1 MSDKKLKMNL
11 PSVDDLFTTQEQRDG
26 KVKSDVIK
34 IPIDKIS
41 DFKNHPYKI
50 INDESMHNLV
60 QSIKERG
67 LAHATIVRPKEDG
80 TYEMISG
87 HRRKYAAKLAGLKE
101 IEAIVKNLDDDE
113 ATILMVDSNIQREE
127 VLPSER
133 AFAIKMKLEAMKHQ
147 GKKVDLFQDDET
159 SVQNGQKSENQ
170 FSRDVIG
177 EAMGISGAMVRRY
190 VRLTELIP
198 ELLEK
203 VDNKELG
210 ISQAEHLSFLDDDS
224 QYLVW
229 NKMEYDQMS
238 PSLGQAVK
246 LKKVFQEGNLTEER
260 LEEIMDQA
268 KPNQKDNQH
277 IKYKEI
283 KKYFPKEFTNEQIY
297 NVVRDLLK
305 EYYFKWYEKEKFRDD
320 EPRKNDA
327 R

>member
-87 HRRKYAAKLAGLKE
+87 HRRKYAAKLAGLRE

-246 LKKVFQEGNLTEER
+246 LKKVF
-260 LEEIMDQA
+260 
-268 KPNQKDNQH
+268 
-277 IKYKEI
+277 
-283 KKYFPKEFTNEQIY
+283 
-297 NVVRDLLK
+297 
-305 EYYFKWYEKEKFRDD
+305 
-320 EPRKNDA
+320 
-327 R
+327 

>member
-26 KVKSDVIK
+26 KVESDIVK

-87 HRRKYAAKLAGLKE
+87 HRRKYAAKLAGLRE

>member
-87 HRRKYAAKLAGLKE
+87 HRRKYAAKLAGLRE

>member
-26 KVKSDVIK
+26 KVKSDIVK

-50 INDESMHNLV
+50 INDESMSNLV

-127 VLPSER
+127 VLPSEK
-133 AFAIKMKLEAMKHQ
+133 AFALKMKMEAMKHQ
-147 GKKVDLFQDDET
+147 GKKIDLFDHITSSQDGTKLRTDEIIA
-159 SVQNGQKSENQ
+159 EE
-170 FSRDVIG
+170 IG
-177 EAMGISGAMVRRY
+177 ESRSQIQRY
-190 VRLTELIP
+190 IRLTYLIP
-198 ELLEK
+198 ELMEK

-229 NKMEYDQMS
+229 DKMECDQMS

-260 LEEIMDQA
+260 LEEIMEQA

-297 NVVRDLLK
+297 SVVRDLLK
-305 EYYFKWYEKEKFRDD
+305 EYYFKWYEKEKFKEDI
-320 EPRKNDA
+320 PRNNDA

>member
-1 MSDKKLKMNL
+1 MNL

-87 HRRKYAAKLAGLKE
+87 HRRKYAAKLAGLRE

>member
-26 KVKSDVIK
+26 KVESDIVK

-50 INDESMHNLV
+50 INDESMSNLV

-87 HRRKYAAKLAGLKE
+87 HRLKE
-101 IEAIVKNLDDDE
+101 IDAVVKELNDDE

-133 AFAIKMKLEAMKHQ
+133 AFAIKMKLDAMKHQ

-203 VDNKELG
+203 VDKNELG
-210 ISQAEHLSFLDDDS
+210 ISQAEHLSYLDHDF

-283 KKYFPKEFTNEQIY
+283 KKYFPKNYTNEQIY
-297 NVVRDLLK
+297 NVVKNLLK
-305 EYYFKWYEKEKFRDD
+305 EYYFKWYEKEKFKEDN
-320 EPRKNDA
+320 PRNNDA

>member
-87 HRRKYAAKLAGLKE
+87 HRRKYAAKLAGLRE

-177 EAMGISGAMVRRY
+177 EAMGISGDMVRRY

>member
-26 KVKSDVIK
+26 KVKSDIVK

-50 INDESMHNLV
+50 INDESMSNLV

-127 VLPSER
+127 VLPSEK
-133 AFAIKMKLEAMKHQ
+133 AFALKMKMEAMKHQ
-147 GKKVDLFQDDET
+147 GKKIDLFDHITSSQDGTKLRTDEIIA
-159 SVQNGQKSENQ
+159 EE
-170 FSRDVIG
+170 IG
-177 EAMGISGAMVRRY
+177 ESRSQIQRY
-190 VRLTELIP
+190 IRLTYLIP
-198 ELLEK
+198 ELMEK

-229 NKMEYDQMS
+229 DKMECDQMS

>member
-1 MSDKKLKMNL
+1 MFQ
-11 PSVDDLFTTQEQRDG
+11 VY
-26 KVKSDVIK
+26 
-34 IPIDKIS
+34 
-41 DFKNHPYKI
+41 DFSSK
-50 INDESMHNLV
+50 
-60 QSIKERG
+60 
-67 LAHATIVRPKEDG
+67 
-80 TYEMISG
+80 
-87 HRRKYAAKLAGLKE
+87 
-101 IEAIVKNLDDDE
+101 
-113 ATILMVDSNIQREE
+113 
-127 VLPSER
+127 
-133 AFAIKMKLEAMKHQ
+133 
-147 GKKVDLFQDDET
+147 
-159 SVQNGQKSENQ
+159 NQ

>member
-26 KVKSDVIK
+26 KVKSDIVK

-50 INDESMHNLV
+50 INDESMSNLV

-87 HRRKYAAKLAGLKE
+87 HRRKYAAKLAGLRE